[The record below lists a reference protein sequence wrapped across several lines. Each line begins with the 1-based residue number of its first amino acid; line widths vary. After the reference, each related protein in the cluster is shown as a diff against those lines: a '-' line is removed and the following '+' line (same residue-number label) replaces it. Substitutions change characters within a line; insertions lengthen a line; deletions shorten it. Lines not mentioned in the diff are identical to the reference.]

1 MLLKLG
7 YSKLANAKE
16 DTDNDQKL
24 FDSKPI
30 DAAMKTQSLLQI
42 MLDATTDGIL
52 VIDCQQKKYQYNRQ
66 FIKMWNIDETVL
78 TNNIQSRLLTL
89 VLKKVKDPKTYVEKL
104 RNFYTCPGESCD
116 IVELK
121 DGRFFERC
129 CKVQWL
135 GSEVTGSVFNFRDI
149 TKEKQAEK
157 IAKQNEKKIQM
168 LLNNNKDGIALF
180 SINKNGTAEKII
192 EVNDRACEW
201 LGYKKE
207 ELLEMSPNE
216 IANMIPSSMFEM
228 LNKSKNKSLKA
239 VSYET
244 VNLASKDSQ
253 IRLEMN
259 VNRFEV
265 DGQNFSLCTARNVE
279 ERDRIETEMAHL
291 ERMNLIGK
299 MAAGIGHEVR
309 NPMTT
314 IRGFL
319 QMLVNK
325 KECQQYW
332 EYYKLMIEEL
342 DRANCIITEF
352 LSLAK
357 DRVICRRSK
366 NLNVIINS
374 LVPLIKADAIV
385 ANKYIKTELG
395 DIPELF
401 VDDKE
406 IRQLILNLVRNSLDA
421 MLPGSYLII
430 KTYREDEGIVL
441 AIEDQGTGIDPEV
454 LSNIGKPFFT
464 TKEQGTG
471 LGLAICYSI
480 AAHHNATIN
489 VETSEDGT
497 TFFIK
502 FNQKQ
507 YTMPLIC

>member
-1 MLLKLG
+1 LKLG

-16 DTDNDQKL
+16 DTDNYQKL

-42 MLDATTDGIL
+42 MFDATTDGIL

-66 FIKMWNIDETVL
+66 FIKMWNIDERLL
-78 TNNIQSRLLTL
+78 TNNIQSSLLTL
-89 VLKKVKDPKTYVEKL
+89 ILKNLKDPKTYIEKL
-104 RNFYTCPGESCD
+104 RKFHTCPGESCD

-129 CKVQWL
+129 CKVQWI
-135 GSEVTGSVFNFRDI
+135 GSEVAGSVLNFRDI

-157 IAKQNEKKIQM
+157 IANQNEKKVQM

-180 SINKNGTAEKII
+180 SINQNGTAEKII

-201 LGYKKE
+201 LGYTKE

-216 IANMIPSSMFEM
+216 IANMIPSSTLGM
-228 LNKSKNKSLKA
+228 LNNPKNKNLKT

-244 VNLASKDSQ
+244 VNLTSKDSQ
-253 IRLEMN
+253 IRLEMD
-259 VNRFEV
+259 VNRFEL
-265 DGQNFSLCTARNVE
+265 DGQKFSLCTARNIE
-279 ERDRIETEMAHL
+279 ERKRVETEMAHL

-357 DRVICRRSK
+357 DRVICQRSK

-385 ANKYIKTELG
+385 ANKYIKTELS

-421 MLPGSYLII
+421 MLPGRYLII
-430 KTYREDEGIVL
+430 KTYIEDERIVL
-441 AIEDQGTGIDPEV
+441 AIEDQGTGIAPEV

-489 VETSEDGT
+489 VETSEEGT

-507 YTMPLIC
+507 YAMPLIC